1 MQFIDNYFIAKRLKE
16 LEYKHDMMNIQENMK
31 TAVNIVIVIP
41 SNIDFL
47 KNIFS
52 IKRTIRSEY
61 PEGKISFMTLSYFHL
76 YKEILE
82 ADVHTVSAPT
92 PTKFRELDNIKL
104 LKKKLGSIDLYYDFS
119 DMKCEYRMM
128 FKRIL
133 KPQVAVAT
141 FNECLKE
148 DFNILVKAKDEV
160 NLLEMMGMNIDHS
173 QANEIIKEKI
183 GKISTEK
190 FDIVY
195 IGNDRKIR
203 NGVKASMTQGR
214 RFMHIANLDE
224 KLSLGTIKHI
234 ANTREILT
242 DKHNDEAVKFIRKL
256 VH

>member
-1 MQFIDNYFIAKRLKE
+1 MRFIDNYFITKRLKE

-31 TAVNIVIVIP
+31 KAANIVIIIP
-41 SNIDFL
+41 TQISFI
-47 KNIFS
+47 KNVFS
-52 IKRTIRSEY
+52 IMRTIRSEY
-61 PEGKISFMTLSYFHL
+61 PEGKLSCMTLSYFHL

-82 ADVHTVSAPT
+82 ADLHTVSEPT

-119 DMKCEYRMM
+119 DMKCEYKMM

-133 KPQVAVAT
+133 KPQVAVAM
-141 FNECLKE
+141 FDECLKD
-148 DFNILVKAKDEV
+148 DFNILVKAKDEI
-160 NLLEMMGMNIDHS
+160 NLLEMLGMNIDQS
-173 QANEIIKEKI
+173 QAHEIIREKI

-214 RFMHIANLDE
+214 RFMHIADLDE
-224 KLSLGTIKHI
+224 KLSLSTIKHI
-234 ANTREILT
+234 TNTREILT
-242 DKHNDEAVKFIRKL
+242 DKHNEEAVKFIRKI